1 MCGATAGKEVGV
13 KAIIWFN
20 KYDVIKKL
28 AEGGNSQVYLV
39 RHKELGTYRVIKQLP
54 KTSQTQQQFMNEIN
68 SLKSRETLGIPI
80 IYDVEEDHNYYYII
94 EEYVEGE
101 SLRAYRLNQSNISES
116 RIINLAIQICEVLDT
131 LHSGKESI
139 LYCDLKPENIIL
151 CEGKIKLVDFGA
163 SIPQNGN
170 EKRRLSF
177 GTKGY
182 AAPEQYGFQRLDAR
196 SDIFG
201 IGGVMF
207 FLMTGE
213 TYHGKREDGRL
224 LEQKKMYSKSLRKKV
239 QKCLKHYPAE
249 RYESVGQ
256 LKNSLELLQRGEQN
270 KKRETPY
277 IIAVT
282 GNQERVGT
290 THTAI
295 MITVVLNHCYGR
307 ALYVEAGNKQA
318 LAGIRREMGE
328 IKDCPMVRGTLEEI
342 TSRYPGYSF
351 YVFDFGSLNG
361 SDKKYKKDMI
371 YRGSDKYLIVA
382 GVKPWEAAPEKP
394 EEKEGKKVLFLANFA
409 DGALFSSKCA
419 RQNRKGKWVRI
430 PYVPNPFQAKE
441 NWLRDL
447 MEEILYD
454 NEKKKKI

>member
-1 MCGATAGKEVGV
+1 MGV

-39 RHKELGTYRVIKQLP
+39 KHKELGTYRVIKQLP

-80 IYDVEEDHNYYYII
+80 IYDVEEDQNYYYII
-94 EEYVEGE
+94 EEYIEGE
-101 SLRAYRLNQSNISES
+101 SLRAYRLNQGNISEG

-131 LHSGKESI
+131 LHSRKESI

-151 CEGKIKLVDFGA
+151 SEGRIKLVDFGA
-163 SIPQNGN
+163 SIPQKGN
-170 EKRRLSF
+170 EKRKVSF

-182 AAPEQYGFQRLDAR
+182 AAPEQYGFQKLDVR

-201 IGGVMF
+201 IGGVLF

-213 TYHGKREDGRL
+213 TYHGKREDNRL
-224 LEQKKMYSKSLRKKV
+224 LGQKKMYSKSLRKKV
-239 QKCLKHYPAE
+239 QKCLKHYPVE

-256 LKNSLELLQRGEQN
+256 LKESLEALQKNGKY
-270 KKRETPY
+270 KKQKTPY

-282 GNQERVGT
+282 GCQERVGV

-295 MITVVLNHCYGR
+295 MITEVLNRCYGK
-307 ALYVEAGNKQA
+307 ALYVEASNKQA

-328 IKDCPMVRGTLEEI
+328 IKNCPMVRGDREDIL
-342 TSRYPGYSF
+342 SKYPDFMF
-351 YVFDFGSLNG
+351 YVFDFGAING
-361 SDKKYKKDMI
+361 PDESYRKERI

-382 GVKPWEAAPEKP
+382 GVKPWEATP
-394 EEKEGKKVLFLANFA
+394 EEVKSEGDEKLVFLVNFT
-409 DGALFSSKCA
+409 DGNLFSAKCA
-419 RQNRKGKWVRI
+419 RGNRKGKWVRI
-430 PYVPNPFQAKE
+430 PYVPNPFQVKE
-441 NWLRDL
+441 IWLRDL
-447 MEEILYD
+447 IEEILYD
-454 NEKKKKI
+454 NEKK